1 MKRNIGVPK
10 DKWKTICWAFKLAWK
25 IDNKVLLLWMCLSA
39 ALSLLPA
46 LALHF
51 NREIV
56 TYISGFL
63 AHRTGSYDEIIA
75 PIIALGMIM
84 TFIGLSARVNADLIY
99 MMMYD
104 SYYVGMQ
111 EVLMDSLQKVQIT
124 DLLKSEINDE
134 YRFIVGRAGSLTD
147 FMSSACAILG
157 KLVSLASLAVVSF
170 TLSKTVFAF
179 TLFYITLMVVFNLTF
194 TQKMRANTQKR
205 RRDERRSAYFEKL
218 PQNTGIAKE
227 IRIYQ
232 NMEMIIR
239 QWNNVFKNVR
249 GYKKQL
255 FLDTEIRNLVGGLG
269 FFVF

>member
-1 MKRNIGVPK
+1 MKQNIGVPK
-10 DKWKTICWAFKLAWK
+10 DKWKTMGWAFKLAWK
-25 IDNKVLLLWMCLSA
+25 IDKKVLLLWMCLSA

-46 LALHF
+46 FALHF

-56 TYISGFL
+56 TYISVFL
-63 AHRTGSYDEIIA
+63 AHRTGSYDEIIV

-147 FMSSACAILG
+147 FMSSVCSILG
-157 KLVSLASLAVVSF
+157 KLVSLASLAVFSF

-194 TQKMRANTQKR
+194 TQKMRPIPKR
-205 RRDERRSAYFEKL
+205 EEGM
-218 PQNTGIAKE
+218 NTG
-227 IRIYQ
+227 
-232 NMEMIIR
+232 
-239 QWNNVFKNVR
+239 
-249 GYKKQL
+249 
-255 FLDTEIRNLVGGLG
+255 RNILRND
-269 FFVF
+269 